1 MAVCQIRNGVPEKAK
16 GIEWILL
23 RLYQLQHGAAGVYP
37 GVPPA
42 QIPDGCDAG
51 RVHRQLLLEQPLIN
65 ALTDAHYGTAIVH
78 VERYQAAVVSKA
90 RALLREYD
98 GRLAETEDDTLL
110 ERANEALCTMAK
122 QETTKT
128 LNKVLLAASQGMKN
142 GYSRGDN

>member
-1 MAVCQIRNGVPEKAK
+1 MGSAV
-16 GIEWILL
+16 L
-23 RLYQLQHGAAGVYP
+23 RSVGDTTRPLYFLV
-37 GVPPA
+37 
-42 QIPDGCDAG
+42 
-51 RVHRQLLLEQPLIN
+51 
-65 ALTDAHYGTAIVH
+65 LTDAHYGTAIVH

-110 ERANEALCTMAK
+110 EQANEALCTMAK

>member
-1 MAVCQIRNGVPEKAK
+1 MLPVYTQVS
-16 GIEWILL
+16 
-23 RLYQLQHGAAGVYP
+23 RLPKYLTDVTQDVSTDNFYWNS
-37 GVPPA
+37 
-42 QIPDGCDAG
+42 
-51 RVHRQLLLEQPLIN
+51 RLIN

-110 ERANEALCTMAK
+110 ERANEALCTMAE